1 MDLAHLVREQL
12 ASDMSPSRNEW
23 PALESHYEDQYGSI
37 DLEVYKTAGEL
48 WPAAK
53 AFAEFALKDQD
64 ASVDLML
71 QAAAKVSCERKREAT
86 GHIDLSHMV

>member
-1 MDLAHLVREQL
+1 
-12 ASDMSPSRNEW
+12 MSPSRNEW